1 MPLNS
6 RPISKLRSQSGLA
19 ALPGL
24 FKAFI
29 FFGTIAITALFV
41 IYTQFLITR
50 LQDYIK
56 RDVRMWAKLWELAG
70 AEDSSPRVNAVIFE
84 EIIQKAYFP
93 IIVTDHR
100 HTPVLWARIPGVAD
114 NDTTEAGFKQI
125 LEKSSQMV
133 AANGETPVEWNGQ
146 VIQYI
151 LYDYPPLVQQLQ
163 LMPFIEIG
171 VVGVFLIVGF
181 VGFRNIQRAEQRNIW
196 VGMAKETAHQLGT
209 PLSSMM
215 GWLEVIESQLEA
227 GQIKDESP
235 GPNGIRG
242 VLSKMQNDVKR
253 LDRVA
258 NRFGQIGSIP
268 ETTYMDLNPL
278 IQEVVTYYCQR
289 LPHGGKGIRIEFEA
303 GENIAAKV
311 NPELFTW
318 VIENLI
324 KNALQATDK
333 KTGAINI
340 RSSRD
345 KDGKTLCITVTDNGS
360 GVPAKLQKKIFQTG
374 YSTKKRG
381 WGLGLT
387 LARRIIQ
394 DYHNGRIFLK
404 ESVPNEKT
412 TFQITLRY
420 AAGPD
425 SDEKGNG

>member
-1 MPLNS
+1 MPFS
-6 RPISKLRSQSGLA
+6 RLRSQSGTA

-29 FFGTIAITALFV
+29 FFGTITIAALFV

-100 HTPVLWARIPGVAD
+100 HSPVLWARIPGVED
-114 NDTTEAGFKQI
+114 NDTTEVGYNKI
-125 LEKSSQMV
+125 LETAHQMESL
-133 AANGETPVEWNGQ
+133 NGETPVEWNGE

-163 LMPFIEIG
+163 LMPLIEIG

-181 VGFRNIQRAEQRNIW
+181 VGFRNIQRSEQRNIW

-215 GWLEVIESQLEA
+215 GWLEVLESQLES
-227 GQIKDESP
+227 GQIRDDSP
-235 GPNGIRG
+235 DSNGVKS
-242 VLSKMQNDVKR
+242 VLSKMHNDVRR

-289 LPHGGKGIRIEFEA
+289 LPHGGKGICIEFEP
-303 GENIAAKV
+303 GEDICAKV

-324 KNALQATDK
+324 KNSLQAASQ
-333 KTGAINI
+333 KTGVIKV
-340 RSSRD
+340 RSARD
-345 KDGKTLCITVTDNGS
+345 KDGKMICVTVTDNGS
-360 GVPAKLQKKIFQTG
+360 GIPANLQKKVFQTG

-412 TFQITLRY
+412 TFQITLHH
-420 AAGPD
+420 AAAPD
-425 SDEKGNG
+425 SDEKGRA

>member
-1 MPLNS
+1 MKFKRL
-6 RPISKLRSQSGLA
+6 KSQAGLA

-29 FFGTIAITALFV
+29 FFGTITIAALFV

-93 IIVTDHR
+93 IIVTDHK
-100 HTPVLWARIPGVAD
+100 HHPVLWARIPGVAD
-114 NDTTEAGFKQI
+114 NDTTETGYNEI
-125 LEKSSQMV
+125 LKKSHEMEQ
-133 AANGETPVEWNGQ
+133 ANGETPVSWNGQ

-181 VGFRNIQRAEQRNIW
+181 VGFRNIQRSEQRNIW

-215 GWLEVIESQLEA
+215 GWLELLESKIESGEIKEEFA
-227 GQIKDESP
+227 GS
-235 GPNGIRG
+235 NGLRS
-242 VLSKMQNDVKR
+242 VLSKMQNDVRR

-268 ETTYMDLNPL
+268 ETRYMDLNPL

-289 LPHGGKGIRIEFEA
+289 LPHGGKGIRIEFTP
-303 GENIAAKV
+303 GEDICARV

-324 KNALQATDK
+324 KNSLQATDQ
-333 KTGAINI
+333 KTGLIKVAST
-340 RSSRD
+340 RV
-345 KDGKTLCITVTDNGS
+345 KEGKIICVTVTDTGS
-360 GVPAKLQKKIFQTG
+360 GIPANLQKKVFQTG
-374 YSTKKRG
+374 FSTKKRG
-381 WGLGLT
+381 WGLGLS

-404 ESVPNEKT
+404 ESIPNEHT
-412 TFQITLRY
+412 TFQISLDY
-420 AAGPD
+420 CPGPD
-425 SDEKGNG
+425 SAEKGRA

>member
-1 MPLNS
+1 M
-6 RPISKLRSQSGLA
+6 
-19 ALPGL
+19 PGL

-29 FFGTIAITALFV
+29 FFGTIAIAALFV

-93 IIVTDHR
+93 IVVTDHR
-100 HTPVLWARIPGVAD
+100 HNPVLWARIPGVAD
-114 NDTTEAGFKQI
+114 DDTTEAGY
-125 LEKSSQMV
+125 EKIVETSRQMMEE
-133 AANGETPVEWNGQ
+133 NGETPVAWDGQ

-181 VGFRNIQRAEQRNIW
+181 VGFRNIQRSEQRNIW

-215 GWLEVIESQLEA
+215 GWLEVLQAQLESGA
-227 GQIKDESP
+227 IKEETP
-235 GPNGIRG
+235 GGNGLGSI
-242 VLSKMQNDVKR
+242 VSKMQNDVRR

-268 ETTYMDLNPL
+268 ETTHMDLNPL

-289 LPHGGKGIRIEFEA
+289 LPHAGKGVCIEFEP
-303 GENIAAKV
+303 GNNINARI

-324 KNALQATDK
+324 KNSLQAVDQ
-333 KTGAINI
+333 KTGLIKI
-340 RSSRD
+340 RSLRD
-345 KDGKTLCITVTDNGS
+345 KDGKTICVTVADNGS
-360 GVPAKLQKKIFQTG
+360 GIPAGVQKKVFQTG
-374 YSTKKRG
+374 FSTKKRG

-387 LARRIIQ
+387 LARRIVE

-404 ESVPNEKT
+404 ESVPNERT
-412 TFQITLRY
+412 TFQIVLNY
-420 AAGPD
+420 ASGPD
-425 SDEKGNG
+425 SPKKG